1 MEGIENSPS
10 GSILHEL
17 YCFGQVN
24 SRNKALQ
31 MWVAYM
37 VFSDLVFGFWFC
49 FLSSWTFPMNAS
61 EVTADYF
68 LPILLRYTLLPPFNY
83 CESVMMKITTIN
95 NALTF
100 YVFFPTKRKIH
111 AELQVEVGSS
121 CCSVSID
128 KSVCLDCLESSFTSY
143 WDEMEGNMDSSHTD
157 IPQS

>member
-1 MEGIENSPS
+1 
-10 GSILHEL
+10 
-17 YCFGQVN
+17 
-24 SRNKALQ
+24 
-31 MWVAYM
+31 
-37 VFSDLVFGFWFC
+37 
-49 FLSSWTFPMNAS
+49 MNAS